1 MNAHLKLQDEVEELK
16 YEVNAYENDV
26 DENKF
31 IFLDLCSG
39 IGGFHQ
45 AIDRITEIDSQIL
58 LAADI
63 DKNSRDNYIK
73 NYKLEPY
80 KDLTMINVLKHK
92 KFNGI
97 FAGFPCQPF
106 SVAGNRL
113 GLDDARGTIIH
124 YILNMVLQRKPELVV
139 LENVKGLKSLKNSD
153 QSGAEVICYKLIY
166 TVLQELGYFVCDR
179 VISPHEINIPQ
190 RRDRV
195 VIVAIRKDL
204 IENDNIKNNDDF
216 GKFFLEKVEKSI
228 LQRKEKN
235 KNKKIF
241 EDEKNIHPRFK
252 LNCKLEDYPIEEIE
266 KLDEKELEKIK
277 LKILKLNE
285 KNKAL
290 ELWNEIVS
298 LKQWNKINNEELQKS
313 YGKTKKNF
321 LQEHLF
327 FDFLHYKDSFI
338 IPEELYYHHKN
349 GKKRRRNNK
358 ISNSFKNKCDMWNK
372 IYDNNKEF
380 RKLWNFI
387 IKKYNKDFL
396 TLPLQYRY
404 LEYSG
409 GDNYGTENLLNDK
422 YCQFRMSGVRI
433 RSSKT
438 FPTLV
443 KSGPMP
449 VLISEKRYLTNRE
462 GLNLQSFSHDFQLV
476 GSDSNA
482 MNRIGNA
489 VNVEVIEI
497 MMRNALEIIY
507 PEKFIDIS
515 ETSSDTSSV
524 EIIEEIIDIEQP
536 ENIEEI
542 NYKKMTTSKLKKLCK
557 ERKIKGYS
565 KLRKKEL
572 IILLS

>member
-1 MNAHLKLQDEVEELK
+1 MNAHLKLQDEVEELEYVVNP
-16 YEVNAYENDV
+16 YEDNV

-31 IFLDLCSG
+31 LFLDLCSG

-45 AIDRITEIDSQIL
+45 AIERITEIESQIL

-63 DKNSRDNYIK
+63 DKNSRDNYIH
-73 NYKLEPY
+73 NYNLEPY
-80 KDLTMINVLKHK
+80 KDLTKINVLKHK
-92 KFNGI
+92 QFNGI

-124 YILNMVLQRKPELVV
+124 YILNMILQRQPELVV

-166 TVLQELGYFVCDR
+166 TVLQELGYYVCDR

-195 VIVAIRKDL
+195 VIVGIRKDL
-204 IENDNIKNNDDF
+204 VKNDNIKNNDDF
-216 GKFFLEKVEKSI
+216 GKFFLEKVENSI
-228 LQRKEKN
+228 LKRKELN
-235 KNKKIF
+235 KNKQIF
-241 EDEKNIHPRFK
+241 ENDKDIHPRFK
-252 LNCKLEDYPIEEIE
+252 LNSKLEDYPDID
-266 KLDEKELEKIK
+266 KLDEKQLEKLK

-285 KNKAL
+285 KNEAL

-298 LKQWNKINNEELQKS
+298 LKRWKKINNKLLQKIN
-313 YGKTKKNF
+313 KTKKNY

-327 FDFLHYKDSFI
+327 IDFLYYKDSLD
-338 IPEELYYHHKN
+338 IPEELFYHHTN
-349 GKKRRRNNK
+349 GKKRRRKNK
-358 ISNSFKNKCDMWNK
+358 ISKSFWGKCKMWNE
-372 IYDNNKEF
+372 IYENSKEF

-387 IKKYNKDFL
+387 IKKYHRKFL
-396 TLPLQYRY
+396 KLPLQYRY

-409 GDNYGTENLLNDK
+409 GEDYGNNDLLNDK

-433 RSSKT
+433 RSGKT

-449 VLISEKRYLTNRE
+449 VLINKQRYLTNRE
-462 GLNLQSFSHDFQLV
+462 GLNLQSFSQDFELV
-476 GSDSNA
+476 GSDCNA

-497 MMRNALEIIY
+497 MMRNAFEIIY
-507 PEKFIDIS
+507 PEKFINIS
-515 ETSSDTSSV
+515 ETSSETSSTV
-524 EIIEEIIDIEQP
+524 IIEEIIDIIP
-536 ENIEEI
+536 EEI
-542 NYKKMTTSKLKKLCK
+542 NYKKMKVKELKKLCK
-557 ERKIKGYS
+557 ERGIKGYS
-565 KLRKKEL
+565 KLKKKEL
-572 IILLS
+572 INLLK

>member
-1 MNAHLKLQDEVEELK
+1 MNAHLKLQDEVEKREYK
-16 YEVNAYENDV
+16 VKEYENTV

-31 IFLDLCSG
+31 LFLDLCSG

-63 DKNSRDNYIK
+63 DKNSRDNYIH
-73 NYKLEPY
+73 NYNLEPY
-80 KDLTMINVLKHK
+80 KDLTKINVLKHK

-195 VIVAIRKDL
+195 VIIGIRKDL
-204 IENDNIKNNDDF
+204 VKNDNIKNNEDF
-216 GKFFLEKVEKSI
+216 GEFFLEKVEESI
-228 LQRKEKN
+228 LKRKEKN
-235 KNKKIF
+235 KNYKIF
-241 EDEKNIHPRFK
+241 ENDEDIHPRFK
-252 LNCKLEDYPIEEIE
+252 LNCNLEDYPKEEIE
-266 KLDEKELEKIK
+266 KLNDKELEKLK
-277 LKILKLNE
+277 LKIFKLNE
-285 KNKAL
+285 KNEAL
-290 ELWNEIVS
+290 KLWNEIVS
-298 LKQWNKINNEELQKS
+298 LKEWKKLDNKLLQKIN
-313 YGKTKKNF
+313 KTKKNY

-327 FDFLHYKDSFI
+327 IDFLYYKNSLD
-338 IPEELYYHHKN
+338 IPEELFYHHSN
-349 GKKRRRNNK
+349 GKKRRRKDK
-358 ISNSFKNKCDMWNK
+358 ISKSFKNKCDMWNQ
-372 IYDNNKEF
+372 IYSNSKEF
-380 RKLWNFI
+380 RKLWDKI
-387 IKKYNKDFL
+387 IKKYHREFL
-396 TLPLQYRY
+396 KLPLQYRY
-404 LEYSG
+404 FEYSG
-409 GDNYGTENLLNDK
+409 GEDYGNDNLLNDK

-433 RSSKT
+433 RNGKT

-449 VLISEKRYLTNRE
+449 VLINKQRYLTNRE
-462 GLNLQSFSHDFQLV
+462 GLNLQSFSQDFNLV
-476 GSDSNA
+476 GSDCNA

-507 PEKFIDIS
+507 PEKFNNIY
-515 ETSSDTSSV
+515 ETSSDTSSS
-524 EIIEEIIDIEQP
+524 EIIEEILDIV
-536 ENIEEI
+536 EEI
-542 NYKKMTTSKLKKLCK
+542 DYKKMKVTELKKLCK
-557 ERKIKGYS
+557 ERGIKGYS
-565 KLRKKEL
+565 KLKKKEL
-572 IILLS
+572 INLLD